1 RSRYPPP
8 RRRCR
13 PRWRARLPSRGG
25 RGGAPGRTGP
35 SPGPGRHGAPCPAP
49 RGRERVPVSLRAP
62 VTGEPGLRLEFRAGD
77 GKLIRHEHRTSTQLA
92 WWDEG
97 LPAGVG
103 WGENGTITLLT
114 RFRADVTGQH
124 LIGVAGVGRLTLTVD
139 GVIVADT

>member
-1 RSRYPPP
+1 GGPLRAAGGAGP
-8 RRRCR
+8 RAAV
-13 PRWRARLPSRGG
+13 PRGG
-25 RGGAPGRTGP
+25 RTWTT
-35 SPGPGRHGAPCPAP
+35 
-49 RGRERVPVSLRAP
+49 VPEPVAGSLRDP

-77 GKLIRHEHRTSTQLA
+77 GRLIPHEHRTSTQLA

-124 LIGVAGVGRLTLTVD
+124 LIGVAG
-139 GVIVADT
+139 